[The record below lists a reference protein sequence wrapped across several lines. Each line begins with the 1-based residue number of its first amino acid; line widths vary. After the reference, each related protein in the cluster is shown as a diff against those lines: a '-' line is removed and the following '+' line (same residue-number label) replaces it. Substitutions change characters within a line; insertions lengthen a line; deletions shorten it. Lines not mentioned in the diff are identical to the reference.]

1 MSDSYDVKMYRS
13 RGFKFSLA
21 TIHTADDK
29 PDEYPPWTEQ
39 GYDAV
44 EKVVRTII
52 TLYVCHLLHC
62 VCVCVCVCV
71 CACVHACV
79 HACVRVYVYE
89 REREQE

>member
-1 MSDSYDVKMYRS
+1 MYR
-13 RGFKFSLA
+13 GFRSSLA

-29 PDEYPPWTEQ
+29 PDEYPPRTEQ

-52 TLYVCHLLHC
+52 TLNVGHLLC

-71 CACVHACV
+71 CARVP
-79 HACVRVYVYE
+79 CVRE
-89 REREQE
+89 RERERERDF